1 MFGITTVV
9 FVSGE
14 SGDIRFLGAIG
25 HSVNFPTN
33 LTNRE
38 REIIPFLLSGA
49 TRAEIGEA
57 LAISAETV
65 KAHTRNLFAKFD
77 AVNLRDC
84 YKLLSLYQQY
94 FGIGGMDVKMHIKK
108 GVLDFHLLEDRQ
120 SLYLERSMTF
130 VVIQVPFI

>member
-1 MFGITTVV
+1 M
-9 FVSGE
+9 
-14 SGDIRFLGAIG
+14 
-25 HSVNFPTN
+25 NFPTN

-108 GVLDFHLLEDRQ
+108 RRPRFPSIRRQTIIVLRTIYDVCGHPR
-120 SLYLERSMTF
+120 
-130 VVIQVPFI
+130 PFI